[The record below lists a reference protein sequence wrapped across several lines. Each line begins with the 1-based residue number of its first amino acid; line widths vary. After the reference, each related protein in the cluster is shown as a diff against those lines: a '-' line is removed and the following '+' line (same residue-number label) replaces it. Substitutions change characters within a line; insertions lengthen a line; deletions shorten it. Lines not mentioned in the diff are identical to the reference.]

1 MLLEVFP
8 INTTQGRGLKILTVK
23 QVLKRLPWARAQ
35 IKAVNTFE
43 ELLNEKR
50 QVIYSLYWEK
60 GITKK
65 VYINIINPITI

>member
-23 QVLKRLPWARAQ
+23 QVLKRLPWALAQ
-35 IKAVNTFE
+35 IKAGNTFE